1 MNDMGS
7 ETMYFKLNN
16 CEYNITSCSVS
27 FDLVPENQTLRMFID
42 VDASTDNED
51 VEYELQN
58 IRLYHNNGF
67 CIGIKDVKKM
77 KGKKFEWL
85 KNVNKKGEEAG
96 TMYVLGH
103 EDISSGTI
111 EILDVTEEM
120 IKIRWVGLANIFWD
134 DEFGENVPFETEI
147 EAKIPEIPKEKV
159 LNGFKKTK
167 LKIDKVTEL
176 EILNFP
182 DILEEEERCCALW
195 KQNDRK
201 AWEKFNAILNL
212 KLTYNGEEYLGRAI
226 YAGSTRICKVEFDD
240 DCPLLV
246 EFTKTTIDAY
256 NESYNFYV
264 MVKKK

>member
-1 MNDMGS
+1 
-7 ETMYFKLNN
+7 MYFKLNN
-16 CEYNITSCSVS
+16 YEYNITSSSVS

-67 CIGIKDVKKM
+67 RIGVKDVKRI

-85 KNVNKKGEEAG
+85 ENVNKRGEEAG
-96 TMYVLGH
+96 TMCVLEH

-111 EILDVTEEM
+111 EILDVTNDM
-120 IKIRWVGLANIFWD
+120 IKIRWNGLANIFWD

-147 EAKIPEIPKEKV
+147 EAKLPEIPKEKV

-182 DILEEEERCCALW
+182 DILEEEKRCCALW
-195 KQNDRK
+195 QQDDRK
-201 AWEKFNAILNL
+201 AWEKFHAVLHL
-212 KLTYNGEEYLGRAI
+212 KLTYNGEEYLGQAI
-226 YAGSTRICKVEFDD
+226 YAGSTRICKIEFDE
-240 DCPLLV
+240 DCPLIV
-246 EFTKTTIDAY
+246 EFTKTTIDTY